1 MQLHGNGLYACMS
14 DARVNAVRMPNCTI
28 MPTQVMYSRQ
38 TCFRLQKSFHGNKNS
53 LQIPLFLV
61 IIKCDQIE
69 IDLGDDQLSLRVER
83 AMSPHFQTALENIM
97 LQRNNITIIL
107 DFPSLFF
114 TEDASHDGKENGSTL
129 VRDTRFFKFY
139 HIPISSFNQGIH
151 QFFFDVTRLILIE
164 VL

>member
-1 MQLHGNGLYACMS
+1 MHGNGLYACMS

-107 DFPSLFF
+107 DFPSLFLPKMQVTMGRKMVRLLLETLGFLSF
-114 TEDASHDGKENGSTL
+114 TIYPYLHSTKAFINFFLMSL
-129 VRDTRFFKFY
+129 V
-139 HIPISSFNQGIH
+139 
-151 QFFFDVTRLILIE
+151 
-164 VL
+164 